1 MNDFSELETEL
12 RKLRPAVVSDELT
25 ARIERAFSERP
36 VPSTPTSAVLRR
48 KPEPARINW
57 RFLGFGLAAATALML
72 LAKVGSDRL
81 AKNQETVAALTPS
94 PARGTTAS
102 AGKFIP
108 TGMTQVVYHT
118 RDEGLVFAKGAENPV
133 RRMRYRTRETLQW
146 RQPDTGASLR
156 VSYPS
161 EEVVLMPV
169 SGQ

>member
-12 RKLRPAVVSDELT
+12 RKLRPAAVSDELT
-25 ARIERAFSERP
+25 ARIERAFSEQP
-36 VPSTPTSAVLRR
+36 VPSTPTSAVSRR
-48 KPEPARINW
+48 RLKPAGINW
-57 RFLGFGLAAATALML
+57 RFLGFGVAAAVALML
-72 LAKVGSDRL
+72 LAKVGNDHP

-94 PARGTTAS
+94 PARITPAS

-108 TGMTQVVYHT
+108 TGMTQVVYRT
-118 RDEGLVFAKGAENPV
+118 RDEGLVFAEGAENPV

>member
-12 RKLRPAVVSDELT
+12 KKLRPIAVSDELSV
-25 ARIERAFSERP
+25 RIERALAEQP
-36 VPSTPTSAVLRR
+36 VSSTPTSAISRR
-48 KPEPARINW
+48 KPGSIDW
-57 RFLGFGLAAATALML
+57 RFLGFGLAAAAALML
-72 LAKVGSDRL
+72 LAKVGSDRP
-81 AKNQETVAALTPS
+81 ARNQETVAAITPP
-94 PARGTTAS
+94 PAQTITPAS

-118 RDEGLVFAKGAENPV
+118 RDEGLVFAKGSENPV
-133 RRMRYRTRETLQW
+133 RRMRYQKRETLQW